1 MGEET
6 ELSERAPADGSA
18 SRSAARSGQSTS
30 TLVAV
35 AQTAGVDASTVSR
48 VLRNDPVVRVRPATR
63 ERIIAAAAALGYV
76 PNVNARSLVLRRT
89 MTIGLI
95 IPSASNVVYD
105 QIIKG
110 AESAARA
117 AGYVL
122 LLTESSDFGEV
133 EAAYREL
140 VLGGRVD
147 GLLIGSGNLND
158 SLPDVVFERSGNCVV
173 LNRLIRGPIP
183 SVIEDDERGMSVAVA
198 RLVELGHTR
207 IACLAG
213 PVDVD
218 TATRR
223 LAGYK
228 EAMREARLSVG
239 PRYVERAAFSEAGGY
254 EAMRRLLGAPD
265 PPTAVAV
272 SSVIAA
278 VGALAAC
285 HDAQVAV
292 PDDLSMIAFHDAAI
306 AGYLSPP
313 LATVWMPLFELGE
326 AATRL
331 LVDIINGKSPASLQ
345 RVQSPEPRLIERKSL
360 APPRH
365 ERASAM
371 PRATARRA
379 KVRGA
384 TMG

>member
-1 MGEET
+1 MEEET
-6 ELSERAPADGSA
+6 ELPERAPVDGNSY
-18 SRSAARSGQSTS
+18 SFRSAARSGQSTS

-35 AQTAGVDASTVSR
+35 ARTAGVDPSTVSR
-48 VLRNDPVVRVRPATR
+48 VLRDDPAVRVRPSTR
-63 ERIIAAAAALGYV
+63 ERIIEAAAALGYV

-122 LLTESSDFGEV
+122 LLTESSDFGAV

-173 LNRLIRGPIP
+173 LNRLIRGPMP
-183 SVIEDDERGMSVAVA
+183 SIIEDDERGMNIAVA

-213 PVDVD
+213 PADVD

-223 LAGYK
+223 LAGFK
-228 EAMREARLSVG
+228 EGMAEASLTVG
-239 PRYVERAAFSEAGGY
+239 QRYVERAAFNEGGGY
-254 EAMRRLLGAPD
+254 EAMRRLLSLPS

-285 HDAQVAV
+285 HDANVVV

-313 LATVWMPLFELGE
+313 LATIWMPLFELGE
-326 AATRL
+326 AATKL
-331 LVDIINGKSPASLQ
+331 LVDVINGKSFASLQ

-360 APPRH
+360 APPPPEH
-365 ERASAM
+365 NTATA
-371 PRATARRA
+371 RATARREPA
-379 KVRGA
+379 R
-384 TMG
+384 

>member
-1 MGEET
+1 
-6 ELSERAPADGSA
+6 
-18 SRSAARSGQSTS
+18 
-30 TLVAV
+30 V
-35 AQTAGVDASTVSR
+35 AQTAGVDPSTVSR
-48 VLRNDPVVRVRPATR
+48 VLRNDPAVRVRPATR
-63 ERIIAAAAALGYV
+63 ERIIAAAATLGYV

-183 SVIEDDERGMSVAVA
+183 SVIEDDERGMSLAVA
-198 RLVELGHTR
+198 RLVALGHTR

-228 EAMREARLSVG
+228 EAMKEARLPVG
-239 PRYVERAAFSEAGGY
+239 ARDVERAAFSEAGGY

-360 APPRH
+360 APPRPGH
-365 ERASAM
+365 GSVM
-371 PRATARRA
+371 ARPAARSA

>member
-48 VLRNDPVVRVRPATR
+48 VLRNDPAVRVRPATR

-158 SLPDVVFERSGNCVV
+158 SLPEVVFERSGNCVV

-360 APPRH
+360 APPPP
-365 ERASAM
+365 ERASAT
-371 PRATARRA
+371 PHATVRRA

>member
-1 MGEET
+1 MT
-6 ELSERAPADGSA
+6 ERAPADGSA

-35 AQTAGVDASTVSR
+35 AQTAGVDPSTVSR
-48 VLRNDPVVRVRPATR
+48 VLRNDPAVRVRPATR
-63 ERIIAAAAALGYV
+63 ERIIAAAATLGYV

-183 SVIEDDERGMSVAVA
+183 SVIEDDERGMSLAVA
-198 RLVELGHTR
+198 RLVALGHTR

-228 EAMREARLSVG
+228 EAMKEARLPVG
-239 PRYVERAAFSEAGGY
+239 ARDVERAAFSEAGGY

-285 HDAQVAV
+285 HDAKVAV

-360 APPRH
+360 APPRPGH
-365 ERASAM
+365 APVM
-371 PRATARRA
+371 ARPAARSA

>member
-48 VLRNDPVVRVRPATR
+48 VLRNDPAVRVRPATR

-158 SLPDVVFERSGNCVV
+158 SLPEVVFERSGNCVV

-285 HDAQVAV
+285 HDAEVAV

-360 APPRH
+360 APPRP
-365 ERASAM
+365 ERASAT
-371 PRATARRA
+371 PRATVRRA

>member
-1 MGEET
+1 M
-6 ELSERAPADGSA
+6 SERAPADGSA

-48 VLRNDPVVRVRPATR
+48 VLRNDPAVRVRPATR

-147 GLLIGSGNLND
+147 GLLIGSGNIND

-285 HDAQVAV
+285 HNAEVAV

-360 APPRH
+360 APPRP
-365 ERASAM
+365 ERASAT
-371 PRATARRA
+371 PRATVRRA